1 VGARIRTDPPGSLER
16 EGACPATEAV
26 LSRSVFIVAK
36 APVPGRA
43 KTRLVPPLTAEEAA
57 TLQEALLLDTLEAC
71 RAEADTSLLHADPS
85 EVPVLAQLAGPEV
98 PLVLQEGRGLGDAL
112 RLGMARGLA
121 RGPTALVSSD
131 IPGLPPGALSR
142 AFAFLEEGR
151 CDVVLGPALDGG
163 YWLIG
168 MRERSDAPF
177 DAIPWSTPAACA
189 VTVQRCEEAGLEVA
203 TIDPWRDIDTP
214 VDLAFALRDVDE
226 LSAPR
231 TARTLQALALD
242 GPLHDPPALQ
252 LGASRLVI
260 GSPWRAVIEDQL
272 AGDGGRV
279 SSYVYLAVP
288 RAVFVVP
295 VTDAGE
301 VVFVR
306 QYRHPV
312 RDWTLEVP
320 AGSVEAGESPLE
332 AAERELAEEVG
343 GRARAWRHLTT
354 FYSSSAHLSLRSDAF
369 LATGVVLG
377 TPRPGEEED
386 VVPARLT
393 IEEALG
399 RARTGELVEG
409 QTALA
414 LLLAAPHLGATG
426 D

>member
-1 VGARIRTDPPGSLER
+1 MRN
-16 EGACPATEAV
+16 V
-26 LSRSVFIVAK
+26 LIVAK

-43 KTRLVPPLTAEEAA
+43 KTRLVPPLTAEQAA
-57 TLQEALLLDTLEAC
+57 GLQEALLLDTLEAC
-71 RAEADTSLLHADPS
+71 RAEAAGTALLYADPS
-85 EVPVLAQLAGPEV
+85 EAAALARLAGPEV

-121 RGPTALVSSD
+121 DGPTALVSSD
-131 IPGLPPGALSR
+131 IPGLPSGSLSR
-142 AFAFLEEGR
+142 AFALLEEGS

-163 YWLIG
+163 YWLIA
-168 MRERSDAPF
+168 MREPSDAPF
-177 DAIPWSTPAACA
+177 REIPWSTPAACA
-189 VTVQRCEEAGLEVA
+189 VTVQRCEEAELEVA
-203 TIDPWRDIDTP
+203 LIAAWRDIDTP
-214 VDLAFALRDVDE
+214 VDVAFALRDVDR

-231 TARTLQALALD
+231 TVFALRALALD
-242 GPLHDPPALQ
+242 GAVSEPPPLQ
-252 LGASRLVI
+252 LDESRLVI
-260 GSPWRAVIEDQL
+260 GSPWRAVIEDRL
-272 AGDGGRV
+272 AGDGGRAA
-279 SSYVYLAVP
+279 SYAYLAVP

-320 AGSVEAGESPLE
+320 AGSVEDGETPLE

-343 GRARAWRHLTT
+343 GRARHWRHLTT

-377 TPRPGEEED
+377 TPRPGEDED
-386 VVPARLT
+386 VVSVRMPVG
-393 IEEALG
+393 EALG
-399 RARTGELVEG
+399 RARAGKLVEG

-414 LLLAAPHLGATG
+414 VLLAAPYLEAAGK
-426 D
+426 